1 MSVRKV
7 FKAHQ
12 KEADFLG
19 FFLFVFE
26 MFFFGE
32 CAKRFILGFLGV
44 RRQHSYVFTSIVT
57 SLADK

>member
-19 FFLFVFE
+19 FFFVCFRDV
-26 MFFFGE
+26 FFFF
-32 CAKRFILGFLGV
+32 RGV
-44 RRQHSYVFTSIVT
+44 C
-57 SLADK
+57 